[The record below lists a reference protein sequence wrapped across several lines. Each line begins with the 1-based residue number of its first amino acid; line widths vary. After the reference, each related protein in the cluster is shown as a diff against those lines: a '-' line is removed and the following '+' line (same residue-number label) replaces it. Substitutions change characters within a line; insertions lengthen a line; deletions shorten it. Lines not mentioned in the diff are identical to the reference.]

1 MTTVDFYGWEANP
14 ARNPLCLFGQK
25 GYDVRMT
32 AMVKL
37 INANRMVPAIGPI
50 GLDYVAG
57 AAREAGLDVE
67 VLDLCFENDPTE
79 AMRRSFSDGSP
90 ELVGIS
96 FRNVDDCF
104 WPSADWFVP
113 GLKSTVDAVRSLTD
127 APVVIGGIG
136 YSIYPERILE
146 YTGAHFGIHGD
157 GETAVIALVRELQGL
172 WRFEDVPGLVWRRG
186 SRIRSNSPSWPDP
199 ISLSTARDSI
209 DNVRYF
215 EQGGQCGLETKRG
228 CNRPCIYCA
237 DPLAKGST
245 LRLRDPR
252 EVADEAE
259 SLLSQGIDVLH
270 LCDAEFNVP
279 EKHALAVCAE
289 FNKRSLGGRIRWY
302 AYLSPSPFDGF
313 LAQRMARAG
322 CVGIN
327 FTGDSGSESMLRIYR
342 QNHGRDDLAAAVKL
356 CRVNKIAVM
365 IDLLLGGPGETPE
378 TISQTIDFIKEIDPD
393 CAGASLGIRVY
404 PRTAME
410 AIVAEELRQGNH
422 SSIRRKY
429 DGPIDW
435 FKPTFYIS
443 SALGERPAELVRDL
457 IDADARFFEPA
468 VEAAERPAGEDDAA
482 NYNYNENALV
492 AEAIANGARG
502 AYWDILR
509 RLRK

>member
-1 MTTVDFYGWEANP
+1 
-14 ARNPLCLFGQK
+14 
-25 GYDVRMT
+25 
-32 AMVKL
+32 MVKL

-50 GLDYVAG
+50 GLDYIAG
-57 AAREAGLDVE
+57 AARQEGLDVE
-67 VLDLCFENDPTE
+67 VLDLCFEDDPAE
-79 AMRRSFSDGSP
+79 AMRRSFGGGSP

-113 GLKSTVDAVRSLTD
+113 ELKSTVDTVRTLTD

-136 YSIYPERILE
+136 YSIFPERILE
-146 YTGAHFGIHGD
+146 YTGADFGIHGD
-157 GETAVIALVRELQGL
+157 GEAATLALIRELRGAR
-172 WRFEDVPGLVWRRG
+172 RFEDVPGLVWRRDAG
-186 SRIRSNSPSWPDP
+186 IRRNPPSWPDP
-199 ISLSTARDSI
+199 ISLSTARDCI
-209 DNVRYF
+209 DNARYF
-215 EQGGQCGLETKRG
+215 QQGGQCGLETKRG

-237 DPLAKGST
+237 DPLAKGSR

-279 EKHALAVCAE
+279 ESHALAVCEE
-289 FNKRSLGGRIRWY
+289 FINRSLGDTVRWY

-322 CVGIN
+322 CIGIN
-327 FTGDSGSESMLRIYR
+327 FTGDSGSEAMLQTYR
-342 QNHGRDDLAAAVKL
+342 QKHGRDDLAAAVKL

-365 IDLLLGGPGETPE
+365 IDLLLGGPGETPD
-378 TISQTIDFIKEIDPD
+378 TIRRTIDFIKQIDPD

-410 AIVAEELRQGNH
+410 QIVAEELRKGDH
-422 SSIRRKY
+422 GCIRRKY
-429 DGPIDW
+429 DGPVDW
-435 FKPTFYIS
+435 FRPTFYIS
-443 SALGERPAELVRDL
+443 SALGERPGEFVRDL
-457 IDADARFFEPA
+457 IAGDARFFEPA
-468 VEAAERPAGEDDAA
+468 IDSAEQPAGAADAA
-482 NYNYNENALV
+482 NYNYNENALI
-492 AEAIANGARG
+492 AEAIAKGARG

-509 RLRK
+509 RLRN